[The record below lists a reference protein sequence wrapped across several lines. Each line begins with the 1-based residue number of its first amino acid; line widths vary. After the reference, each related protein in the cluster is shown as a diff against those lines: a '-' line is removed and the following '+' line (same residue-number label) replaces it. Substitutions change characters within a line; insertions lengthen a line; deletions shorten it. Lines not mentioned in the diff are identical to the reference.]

1 MYKTCKHGT
10 INRETAGSAPCTW
23 CDDTSSLYNL
33 TSHTLCCNLFPSH
46 PPPPSAKHHKWTF
59 LYSSN
64 IYTRVLQI
72 CSTVQ
77 IIAVFLIYR
86 CWFFFL
92 LTVRKEKLKHERW
105 ALLSSPHSCHRNAC
119 AAPHPPLRSKCY
131 WCIAPNRAPGL
142 RSAPQ
147 EATSPP
153 SPLCCLRC
161 CWVLAFL
168 IHDFPCWSQVQEVTY
183 QQ

>member
-1 MYKTCKHGT
+1 MTLHLDT
-10 INRETAGSAPCTW
+10 ISH
-23 CDDTSSLYNL
+23 L
-33 TSHTLCCNLFPSH
+33 TLFVAIYFPPT

-64 IYTRVLQI
+64 VYTRVLQI

-119 AAPHPPLRSKCY
+119 AAFHHPLHSKRY
-131 WCIAPNRAPGL
+131 WCIAPSRVPRLRL
-142 RSAPQ
+142 RSWG
-147 EATSPP
+147 ATSPP
-153 SPLCCLRC
+153 SPLCCLLC
-161 CWVLAFL
+161 CLVLAFL
-168 IHDFPCWSQVQEVTY
+168 SRDFPCWKKKRAIDYFSAVNLTNQDDLPNERSKCF
-183 QQ
+183 